1 MSKNLITSTISTT
14 STGTN
19 ASAEAP
25 FSQEM
30 INDYNRFTHYPV
42 SLSQVTNSFN
52 KDVANDR
59 NVAIDLL
66 AKYGVDE
73 IPEDVEKRL
82 DRLKQARKYIFIAEV
97 KSRNL
102 APPPTVVGW
111 SNYHKHARV
120 HKANRVLEKAFEML
134 EKAKHNLFVTLARYS
149 PDRPISSDDVDAVS
163 KLKEKIAK
171 AEALQQQMK
180 AANKIV
186 QSKKLSEQEKIAKLK
201 EMGLPKLL
209 LEPDC
214 YGRKGFADY
223 QLTNNNANI
232 RRMKA
237 RISELEQKKKDVE
250 KSWTDGSITIVDS
263 PTENRLQI
271 FFPDKPSA
279 DIRAKL
285 KAKGFNWSPTSGAW
299 QRFRSYG
306 ALYDAS
312 VVTGI
317 KVD

>member
-1 MSKNLITSTISTT
+1 MSKNTT
-14 STGTN
+14 NVINETNTVSAGT
-19 ASAEAP
+19 EAP

-30 INDYNRFTHYPV
+30 VDDYNRFTHYEI
-42 SLSQVTNSFN
+42 SLEGVTDNFN
-52 KDVANDR
+52 KEVANDR
-59 NVAIDLL
+59 NVATNLL
-66 AKYGVDE
+66 TKYGVEE
-73 IPEDVEKRL
+73 IPEDVERCL
-82 DRLKQARKYIFIAEV
+82 DRLRQARRYIFIAEV
-97 KSRNL
+97 RSRNL

-111 SNYHKHARV
+111 SNYHKYARLD
-120 HKANRVLEKAFEML
+120 KANRVLEKASEML
-134 EKAKHNLFVTLARYS
+134 AKAKDKLYNTLTKYS

-186 QSKKLSEQEKIAKLK
+186 QSKKFSEQEKIAKLK

-223 QLTNNNANI
+223 QLINNNANI

-250 KSWTDGSITIVDS
+250 KSWTDGSITIIDS

-271 FFPDKPSA
+271 FFPEKPSVEL
-279 DIRAKL
+279 RTKL
-285 KAKGFNWSPTSGAW
+285 KARGFRWSPTSEAW

-312 VVTGI
+312 VITGI
-317 KVD
+317 KID